1 MNIHCNVLIIL
12 QFEESTLFFE
22 FVKNKGSY
30 NLLKNC
36 ITPVLDE
43 VLLEPAGDLLVGE
56 RGDGDNSP
64 ELATEPLVQP
74 VELLVAP
81 AHLDD

>member
-1 MNIHCNVLIIL
+1 M
-12 QFEESTLFFE
+12 
-22 FVKNKGSY
+22 
-30 NLLKNC
+30 
-36 ITPVLDE
+36 LDE

-56 RGDGDNSP
+56 RGDGDHSP